1 MQYQIVGGSMG
12 NQETNPSGVHSAA
25 IIYGAEHYI
34 INVVILVLLA
44 ALFAGLLA
52 LWSLSSPQV
61 SLLFDTSNAFVSVP
75 AAGLFFA
82 TVTLLL
88 MHATKGRGIH
98 LPFLNEGLDLPEQ
111 MDAFFFALPNWV
123 LGATMGVALILMV
136 TGTLMGC
143 NAPPITIEVNSE
155 KMVPTT
161 GLIPEMVMSTNT
173 SLLVSAKSRGSV
185 DELNCQWYNYGDP
198 VYRIVEP
205 HECETQ
211 VILGKAVGHA
221 VVVLDTTKGI
231 CPSRTIK
238 ALLLETK

>member
-1 MQYQIVGGSMG
+1 MES
-12 NQETNPSGVHSAA
+12 QETKSSGVHSAA
-25 IIYGAEHYI
+25 TTYGAEHYI
-34 INVVILVLLA
+34 INVVILILLS

-111 MDAFFFALPNWV
+111 MDSFFFALPRWF
-123 LGATMGVALILMV
+123 LGASMGVALLLMV

-143 NAPPITIEVNSE
+143 NPPLITIEVNGQ
-155 KMVPTT
+155 KMVPNT
-161 GLIPEMVMSTNT
+161 GLIPELILDQNTNLT
-173 SLLVSAKSRGSV
+173 VSAKSRGSA
-185 DELNCQWYNYGDP
+185 DDLNCQWHDFGDP
-198 VYRIVEP
+198 VYRVVDP
-205 HECETQ
+205 QECETQ
-211 VILGKAVGHA
+211 VWMGKAVGHA